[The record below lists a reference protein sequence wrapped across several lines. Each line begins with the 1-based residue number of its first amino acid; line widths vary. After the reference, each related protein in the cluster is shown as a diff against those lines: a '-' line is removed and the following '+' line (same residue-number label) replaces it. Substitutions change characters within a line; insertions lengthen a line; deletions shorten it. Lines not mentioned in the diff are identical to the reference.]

1 MFAGSVGAVL
11 TARMDLSRLR
21 EAYEMAGL
29 EEANLADDPVAQFQ
43 QWFAEVEAA
52 GGVMVIAHPFRFLFN
67 PAGLFTQNKLFEDP
81 RTVPDT
87 PEQAAEHP
95 VFRMVHE
102 VEVVRREMW
111 QERMLRQFDAAS
123 WRSGLRAITGPQFAS
138 FDPATALIHFQA
150 LTLDRFRN
158 VIDFLAE
165 DAKAKGRSTPRVP
178 APLPVIGTLNVV
190 YIDQMRL
197 DLGLGQQPKESRT

>member
-1 MFAGSVGAVL
+1 MF
-11 TARMDLSRLR
+11 
-21 EAYEMAGL
+21 
-29 EEANLADDPVAQFQ
+29 
-43 QWFAEVEAA
+43 
-52 GGVMVIAHPFRFLFN
+52 PFN
-67 PAGLFTQNKLFEDP
+67 
-81 RTVPDT
+81 T
-87 PEQAAEHP
+87 PEESTPEESTPEGEVVRAANEI
-95 VFRMVHE
+95 VVHE
-102 VEVVRREMW
+102 AEVVRREMW

-138 FDPATALIHFQA
+138 FDPATALIRFQA

-178 APLPVIGTLNVV
+178 APLPVVGTVNI

-197 DLGLGQQPKESRT
+197 DLGQQPPEQGRGPSDGRIA

>member
-1 MFAGSVGAVL
+1 MSAAYGNGDGTNEELVL
-11 TARMDLSRLR
+11 R
-21 EAYEMAGL
+21 
-29 EEANLADDPVAQFQ
+29 
-43 QWFAEVEAA
+43 
-52 GGVMVIAHPFRFLFN
+52 
-67 PAGLFTQNKLFEDP
+67 
-81 RTVPDT
+81 
-87 PEQAAEHP
+87 AAEEI
-95 VFRMVHE
+95 VVHE
-102 VEVVRREMW
+102 VEAVRREMW

-138 FDPATALIHFQA
+138 FDPATARIRFQA

-178 APLPVIGTLNVV
+178 APLPVIGTVNI

-197 DLGLGQQPKESRT
+197 DLGLNPPEEGRGPSDGRIA

>member
-1 MFAGSVGAVL
+1 MSNAYGNGDGTNEELVL
-11 TARMDLSRLR
+11 RA
-21 EAYEMAGL
+21 
-29 EEANLADDPVAQFQ
+29 ADEIV
-43 QWFAEVEAA
+43 
-52 GGVMVIAHPFRFLFN
+52 
-67 PAGLFTQNKLFEDP
+67 
-81 RTVPDT
+81 
-87 PEQAAEHP
+87 
-95 VFRMVHE
+95 VHE

-123 WRSGLRAITGPQFAS
+123 WLSGLQAITGPQFAS
-138 FDPATALIHFQA
+138 FDPVNGGLIRFQA

-178 APLPVIGTLNVV
+178 APLPVIGTVNI

-197 DLGLGQQPKESRT
+197 DLGQQPPEQGRGPSDGRIA

>member
-1 MFAGSVGAVL
+1 MPGGNML
-11 TARMDLSRLR
+11 NELGD
-21 EAYEMAGL
+21 
-29 EEANLADDPVAQFQ
+29 N
-43 QWFAEVEAA
+43 AE
-52 GGVMVIAHPFRFLFN
+52 G
-67 PAGLFTQNKLFEDP
+67 
-81 RTVPDT
+81 T
-87 PEQAAEHP
+87 PEEEVARAANEI
-95 VFRMVHE
+95 VVQELR
-102 VEVVRREMW
+102 VVRREMW

-138 FDPATALIHFQA
+138 FDQATALIRFQA

-178 APLPVIGTLNVV
+178 APLPVIGTVNI

-197 DLGLGQQPKESRT
+197 DLGQQPPEQGRGPSDGRIA

>member
-1 MFAGSVGAVL
+1 MRTESNSNSEGVNEELVL
-11 TARMDLSRLR
+11 RA
-21 EAYEMAGL
+21 
-29 EEANLADDPVAQFQ
+29 ADEIV
-43 QWFAEVEAA
+43 
-52 GGVMVIAHPFRFLFN
+52 
-67 PAGLFTQNKLFEDP
+67 
-81 RTVPDT
+81 
-87 PEQAAEHP
+87 
-95 VFRMVHE
+95 VHE

-111 QERMLRQFDAAS
+111 QEWMLRQFDAVS

-178 APLPVIGTLNVV
+178 APLPVVGTVNI

-197 DLGLGQQPKESRT
+197 DLGQQPPEQGRGPSDGRIA